1 MAEASMDIELL
12 PVIGNNTGRLLPTML
27 QGVQTQRGMRRRL
40 IMGVNAKNAAFFTK
54 LVKHQ
59 YNCLALGNDKNF
71 AT

>member
-1 MAEASMDIELL
+1 
-12 PVIGNNTGRLLPTML
+12 ML

-59 YNCLALGNDKNF
+59 YSCLTLGHNKNF
-71 AT
+71 ET